1 MASENFVLDS
11 MNALPNKLIQND
23 SSITDIT
30 GKPVTE
36 TVSAYDS
43 KPALPNKFLNPDGT
57 YSTLN
62 EIIASMVDT
71 DIFVPVQTLP
81 DVGESN
87 KIYLVPNGEGTFDEY
102 YYNEY
107 GKWDPVGVLDISNL
121 ATTDDVANCLT
132 NAKTYAENY
141 TNQEVAKVVPMVA
154 FSKYPSIVTNGT
166 TAQFLNSVQ
175 SLNLATGTILLGAT
189 KLTDIDEVASGM
201 KNEEQKVEVYPNN
214 VLHCTMTSS
223 DVKPYEWTIQWY
235 TKTETWTP
243 RVLLEDIEDSVSQQ
257 VTEKLGGEY

>member
-1 MASENFVLDS
+1 MS
-11 MNALPNKLIQND
+11 ALPNKLIQND
-23 SSITDIT
+23 STITDIT
-30 GKPVTE
+30 GAPVTE

-43 KPALPNKFLNPDGT
+43 KPALPNKFLNPDGS

-102 YYNEY
+102 YYNEN
-107 GKWDPVGVLDISNL
+107 GEWDPIGVLDISNL
-121 ATTDDVANCLT
+121 ATTDDVTKCLSD
-132 NAKTYAENY
+132 AKTYAENY
-141 TNQEVAKVVPMVA
+141 TDQEVAKVVPMVA
-154 FSKYPSIVTNGT
+154 FDKYPSIVKNGT

-175 SLNLATGTILLGAT
+175 ALKLPTGTILLGNT
-189 KLTDIDEVASGM
+189 QLTDIDDVAEGM
-201 KNEEQKVEVYPNN
+201 GNEEQKVEVYPNN

-235 TKTETWTP
+235 SKKENWIP
-243 RVLLEDIEDSVSQQ
+243 RVLPEDVTTEIEAQVATQ